1 MVAQPERSSVRIDIR
16 PGDAAWE
23 VAGPLLHAVW
33 PPETVATLPWG
44 HLATAHADRR
54 VLVTDDGE
62 LVSHV
67 GLFDR
72 ICDWGGRSVRVGGI
86 GGVATSA
93 QHRGRGYASAGMKRA
108 AEVLL
113 RDHDADFAMLFC
125 EDHNLA
131 FYRGLGWRSFSGTVF
146 ADQPAGRIQ
155 HHVITPLVYDM
166 RLAPRGGLI
175 DLRGLPW

>member
-1 MVAQPERSSVRIDIR
+1 MVARPERASVRIDIR

-54 VLVTDDGE
+54 VLVTQDRE
-62 LVSHV
+62 LVSHI
-67 GLFDR
+67 GLFIR
-72 ICDWGGRSVRVGGI
+72 ACDWGDCSVRIGGI

-93 QHRGRGYASAGMKRA
+93 RHRGRGFASAGMKRA
-108 AEVLL
+108 IDVLR
-113 RDHDADFAMLFC
+113 RDHDADFGMLFC
-125 EDHNLA
+125 EDHNIA
-131 FYRGLGWRSFSGTVF
+131 FYRGLGWQPFSGTVF
-146 ADQPAGRIQ
+146 ADQPTGRIQ
-155 HHVITPLVYDM
+155 HTVVAPMVYAM
-166 RLAPRGGLI
+166 RLWPRGGLI